1 MRITSSS
8 HRYMPQ
14 RPLLFPSAAA
24 VAVSRK
30 LRLSSRVVSV
40 ARHNHDRTRRDRSFS
55 LCLGRI
61 LKKVDRFRASRRKC
75 QRSSMHAS
83 LQNSDTL
90 VAVGK
95 IHFFSPL
102 AIPSPGIS
110 WCHIPV
116 CHIHFPSSPF
126 FKASPLYSAS
136 SCGLG
141 KFRAGTG
148 AYLSTNKHGA
158 DPHSGVQ
165 HQRYRCRPL
174 GYITI

>member
-1 MRITSSS
+1 M
-8 HRYMPQ
+8 
-14 RPLLFPSAAA
+14 
-24 VAVSRK
+24 SRK

-40 ARHNHDRTRRDRSFS
+40 ASHNHDRTRRDRSFS

-61 LKKVDRFRASRRKC
+61 VKRWIGSEPQGGNSKEI
-75 QRSSMHAS
+75 SMHAS
-83 LQNSDTL
+83 LQKSDTL

-95 IHFFSPL
+95 INFFSL
-102 AIPSPGIS
+102 LTVPSPGIS

-116 CHIHFPSSPF
+116 CHIDFPSSPF
-126 FKASPLYSAS
+126 FKASPLYPLS
-136 SCGLG
+136 SCGLD

-165 HQRYRCRPL
+165 HQRYRRRPL